1 MYPNLEA
8 EIKRLNLSRQDIAK
22 KMNWG
27 IATTSNKLT
36 GKTPIDFE
44 EAVRFKKDVL
54 MVEIPL
60 EKLFEKRNS

>member
-8 EIKRLNLSRQDIAK
+8 EIKRLNLSRLDIAK

-27 IATTSNKLT
+27 ITTTSNKLT
-36 GKTPIDFE
+36 GKTSIDFD
-44 EAVRFKKDVL
+44 EATKLKNDVL
-54 MVEIPL
+54 KVEIPL